1 MQHDSIANTMV
12 VAIGVCLVCS
22 LLVSSAAVGLRS
34 MQQKN
39 IALDMKKNIL
49 QAAGFPGEEIDS
61 PQKIEDVFASRVQP
75 IIIDLKTGKQAAEQ
89 LVSADPKLATVDQAL
104 ASYDQIKTAK
114 DAKSIDEGLSHQIPS
129 DKNIAGVGK
138 METYSHVYLI
148 KDLDGKISKYVFPVR
163 GKGLWSILKGFIAV
177 NNDMNT
183 ISGLTYYEHQE
194 TPGLGGEVDAA
205 WWKDLWRDPENPKK
219 IFNSDGDVVIHV
231 VKGAAEPN
239 DEYAVD
245 GLSGA
250 TITSRGV
257 TNMLKFW
264 MGPDGFGP
272 YLEQLKSNVS
282 QSASSVSEQTA
293 SSGEGY

>member
-1 MQHDSIANTMV
+1 MQRDSIANTFI

-22 LLVSSAAVGLRS
+22 LLVSGAAVGLRS

-39 IALDMKKNIL
+39 IELDMKKNIL
-49 QAAGFPGEEIDS
+49 QAAGFPKDEINS
-61 PQKIEDVFASRVQP
+61 AQKVEDLFANRVDP
-75 IIIDLKTGKQAAEQ
+75 IIIDLKTGQPAAQQ
-89 LVSADPKLATVDQAL
+89 LVDTDEELGSVQEAL
-104 ASYDQIKTAK
+104 TDYDQISTAK
-114 DAKSIDEGLSHQIPS
+114 DAKSLDSGLATKVPD
-129 DKNIAGVGK
+129 DKNIAGVSK
-138 METYSHVYLI
+138 IETYSHVYLV
-148 KDLDGKISKYVFPVR
+148 KDESGKVVKYVFPVR

-177 NNDMNT
+177 KNDLNT
-183 ISGLTYYEHQE
+183 IAGLTYYEHLE
-194 TPGLGGEVDAA
+194 TPGLGGEVDAP
-205 WWKDLWRDPENPKK
+205 WWKQLWRDPDNPKK
-219 IFNSDGDVVIHV
+219 IFDSDGNVEIHL

-272 YLEQLKSNVS
+272 FIKRLDKQEELAVS
-282 QSASSVSEQTA
+282 QPTPSKKEVD
-293 SSGEGY
+293 